1 MTAQALIFDLSA
13 FPGTQAAGHAP
24 HAPAGLDV
32 ERLLDEA
39 VEHGLPCALI
49 SELPYPQAEQQ
60 LRRRFGDTAHHIFSV
75 VLTGADFKERGHKAP
90 YAVVLN
96 QLGVPPDDALAV
108 TGSPRAIAAAR
119 TARIGVKTGREAAR
133 PTITRKRIGMR
144 RGAVHGL
151 HQPGQQPSQ
160 QQSQQQSH

>member
-13 FPGTQAAGHAP
+13 FPGTQGAGSTLA
-24 HAPAGLDV
+24 APAGLDA

-49 SELPYPQAEQQ
+49 SELPYSQAEQQ

-75 VLTGADFKERGHKAP
+75 VLTGADFKVRGHKAP

-96 QLGVPPDDALAV
+96 QMGVPPDDALAV
-108 TGSPRAIAAAR
+108 TASPHAIAAAR
-119 TARIGVKTGREAAR
+119 SARIGVQAAR
-133 PTITRKRIGMR
+133 NAESKAAHNPVRITHRKPRKIVR
-144 RGAVHGL
+144 PDAVH
-151 HQPGQQPSQ
+151 
-160 QQSQQQSH
+160 

>member
-13 FPGTQAAGHAP
+13 FPGTDA
-24 HAPAGLDV
+24 APAGLDA

-75 VLTGADFKERGHKAP
+75 VLTGADFKTRGPKSP
-90 YAVVLN
+90 YSVVLN
-96 QLGVPPDDALAV
+96 QMGVPPDDALAV
-108 TGSPRAIAAAR
+108 TASPHAIAAAR
-119 TARIGVKTGREAAR
+119 TARIGVQAERKAVRVTRRKTRTVVR
-133 PTITRKRIGMR
+133 PDIR
-144 RGAVHGL
+144 H
-151 HQPGQQPSQ
+151 
-160 QQSQQQSH
+160 

>member
-13 FPGTQAAGHAP
+13 FPSVQAPSRAASSL
-24 HAPAGLDV
+24 AALDV

-39 VEHGLPCALI
+39 VESGLPCALI

-90 YAVVLN
+90 YSVVLN
-96 QLGVPPDDALAV
+96 QMGVPPDDVLAV
-108 TGSPRAIAAAR
+108 TSSPRAIAAAR
-119 TARIGVKTGREAAR
+119 SARIVVQAGAKPASKAAASPVR
-133 PTITRKRIGMR
+133 ITVRKRRISVAR
-144 RGAVHGL
+144 DARY
-151 HQPGQQPSQ
+151 
-160 QQSQQQSH
+160 

>member
-13 FPGTQAAGHAP
+13 FPGTQGAGSTLA
-24 HAPAGLDV
+24 APAGLDA

-49 SELPYPQAEQQ
+49 SELPYSQAEQQ

-75 VLTGADFKERGHKAP
+75 VLTGADFKVRGHKAP

-96 QLGVPPDDALAV
+96 QMGVPPDDALAV
-108 TGSPRAIAAAR
+108 TASPQAIAAAR
-119 TARIGVKTGREAAR
+119 SARIGVQAAR
-133 PTITRKRIGMR
+133 NAESKAARNPARITHRTPRKIVRPD
-144 RGAVHGL
+144 AVH
-151 HQPGQQPSQ
+151 
-160 QQSQQQSH
+160 

>member
-13 FPGTQAAGHAP
+13 FPG
-24 HAPAGLDV
+24 LDAD
-32 ERLLDEA
+32 RLLDEA

-90 YAVVLN
+90 YSVVLN
-96 QLGVPPDDALAV
+96 QMGVPPDDVLAV
-108 TGSPRAIAAAR
+108 TSSPRAIAAAR
-119 TARIGVKTGREAAR
+119 SARIGVQAGRKTSANTVRVTVRKSRNIVR
-133 PTITRKRIGMR
+133 PDVR
-144 RGAVHGL
+144 H
-151 HQPGQQPSQ
+151 
-160 QQSQQQSH
+160 

>member
-13 FPGTQAAGHAP
+13 FPGTDA
-24 HAPAGLDV
+24 APAGLDA

-75 VLTGADFKERGHKAP
+75 VLTGADFKTRGPKSP
-90 YAVVLN
+90 YSVVLN
-96 QLGVPPDDALAV
+96 QMGVPPDDALAV
-108 TGSPRAIAAAR
+108 TASPHAIAAAR
-119 TARIGVKTGREAAR
+119 TARISVQAERKAVRVTRRKTRTIVRPDAR
-133 PTITRKRIGMR
+133 
-144 RGAVHGL
+144 H
-151 HQPGQQPSQ
+151 
-160 QQSQQQSH
+160 